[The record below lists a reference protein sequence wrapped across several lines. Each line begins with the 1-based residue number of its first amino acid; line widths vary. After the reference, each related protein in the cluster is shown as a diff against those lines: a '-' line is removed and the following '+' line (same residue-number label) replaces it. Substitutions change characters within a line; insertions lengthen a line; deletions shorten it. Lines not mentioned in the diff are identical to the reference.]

1 MSPSGDEWFETE
13 EVPALIIN
21 VEGNFNTI
29 QNGLRNQGV
38 LGTVW
43 NNWQTQWSGV
53 VSQTTDTTTIG
64 DFIVERTVE
73 TTRTDLTRLGV
84 NTQVIEKIE
93 EESLGN

>member
-1 MSPSGDEWFETE
+1 MQTYLIHEWVGKIKMSPSGDEWFETE

-29 QNGLRNQGV
+29 QSGLRNQGV

-53 VSQTTDTTTIG
+53 VSRTTTTDNQG
-64 DFIVERTVE
+64 FFIVERTLV
-73 TTRTDLTRLGV
+73 L
-84 NTQVIEKIE
+84 QC
-93 EESLGN
+93 